1 LRRWALIPSLEA
13 VKAIDNRRE
22 DAVVVSATAA
32 LREWG
37 IVSRRRDLD
46 IHLYDCMDKAP
57 SVGLG
62 IALAQPERK
71 VVVLDSDNVRRTD
84 LASMI
89 TVGSMAPENVVHFL
103 FEEDSRASGDGQPV
117 PGMDSINFIGI
128 ARDGGYSRTYQ
139 FDNLEDLVLNLEE
152 VMEGPGP
159 TFVSLK
165 VVYDREVPG
174 YPERAIGDSVKSVRD
189 TLAQEAG

>member
-1 LRRWALIPSLEA
+1 MIPSLEA

-46 IHLYDCMDKAP
+46 VDLSDCMDKAP
-57 SVGLG
+57 AVGLG

-71 VVVLDSDNVRRTD
+71 VVVLDCDNVRRTN
-84 LASMI
+84 LASMV
-89 TVGSMAPENVVHFL
+89 TVGDMAPENVVHFL
-103 FEEDSRASGDGQPV
+103 FEDDNPVVPDGPRVPV
-117 PGMDSINFIGI
+117 LDRVNFIGI
-128 ARDGGYSRTYQ
+128 ARDGGYSKTYQ

-165 VVYDREVPG
+165 VSYDREVPG
-174 YPERAIGDSVKSVRD
+174 YPERTIGESVKAVRD
-189 TLAQEAG
+189 TLAQEAV